1 LITTIGKTTSCS
13 ANRNIAFGSDNRT
26 EVSRTNV
33 LKAVG
38 AFSFVFLALGLTAS
52 GSIPALFFELV
63 LGLEVFANLAPVGV
77 NPFSKSRPAFFA
89 RGTKTRRMSNRSR
102 N

>member
-1 LITTIGKTTSCS
+1 M
-13 ANRNIAFGSDNRT
+13 
-26 EVSRTNV
+26 SRTNV

-77 NPFSKSRPAFFA
+77 NLFLNLDLRFSQGVKRHAVYQIVHQ
-89 RGTKTRRMSNRSR
+89 TIC
-102 N
+102 

>member
-1 LITTIGKTTSCS
+1 L
-13 ANRNIAFGSDNRT
+13 GSDNST

-33 LKAVG
+33 LRAVG
-38 AFSFVFLALGLTAS
+38 VCSLVFLALGLTAS

-77 NPFSKSRPAFFA
+77 NLFLNVDLRFSQVVKRHA
-89 RGTKTRRMSNRSR
+89 GNQIVHLTNC
-102 N
+102 